1 MNEQITSALEKLHSD
16 LNELAPAIE
25 HVKMAESVTKLVS
38 EIPKKHIALLSE
50 IEKVQKE
57 YKSSFK
63 AIVESETKGLFD
75 EHKIIIKEI
84 KKEQERINELIS
96 NVQNYINSIEEYLK
110 NINAIDFPTRLNS
123 IDNDISSI
131 SSASN
136 NLQGSV
142 NNLQQT
148 ITDMQK
154 ASILNMSELKLDIE
168 RFSKDCSAAQAKNER
183 MINILLAGIVIISIA
198 CFLIGLKLFRM

>member
-1 MNEQITSALEKLHSD
+1 MNEQITTALERLHAD

-25 HVKMAESVTKLVS
+25 HVKMAESVTKLVGK
-38 EIPKKHIALLSE
+38 IPNMHVALLSE
-50 IEKVQKE
+50 IEKVQNE

-63 AIVESETKGLFD
+63 AIVESESKDLFG
-75 EHKIIIKEI
+75 EHKKIIKEL
-84 KKEQERINELIS
+84 KSDQEKLNEFIS
-96 NVQNYINSIEEYLK
+96 SIQNYINSIGEYLK
-110 NINAIDFPTRLNS
+110 NIDSIDFPTRLNS

-148 ITDMQK
+148 VTEMQK
-154 ASILNMSELKLDIE
+154 ASILNMSDLKIDIE
-168 RFSKDCSAAQAKNER
+168 RFSKDFSDAQGKNTR

>member
-1 MNEQITSALEKLHSD
+1 MNEQITAALERLHTD

-25 HVKMAESVTKLVS
+25 HVKMAESVTKLVG
-38 EIPKKHIALLSE
+38 EIPSKHVALLSE

-57 YKSSFK
+57 YTSSFK
-63 AIVESETKGLFD
+63 AIVESESKDLFA
-75 EHKIIIKEI
+75 EHKQVVEELKSDRE
-84 KKEQERINELIS
+84 KLNELITS
-96 NVQNYINSIEEYLK
+96 IHNHINSIEKYLK
-110 NINAIDFPTRLNS
+110 NVDSIDFPTRLNS

-148 ITDMQK
+148 VTEMQK
-154 ASILNMSELKLDIE
+154 TSILNMSDLKLDIE
-168 RFSKDCSAAQAKNER
+168 RFSKDFSDAQSKNEK
-183 MINILLAGIVIISIA
+183 MIKILVAGIVIISIA